1 MKTINLAA
9 LPLSFILGL
18 MPFALIAVD
27 DVAAAKADVQAQ
39 ASSAQASSA
48 QADHASELERR

>member
-1 MKTINLAA
+1 MKINLAA

-27 DVAAAKADVQAQ
+27 DVAAAKADVQVQ
-39 ASSAQASSA
+39 GHTSAV
-48 QADHASELERR
+48 QADHASGLEGR

>member
-27 DVAAAKADVQAQ
+27 DVAAAKAEVQVQ
-39 ASSAQASSA
+39 ASSAQG
-48 QADHASELERR
+48 DHASELEGR

>member
-1 MKTINLAA
+1 MKINLVA

-27 DVAAAKADVQAQ
+27 DVAAAKTDAQVQGNTSVVQAE
-39 ASSAQASSA
+39 
-48 QADHASELERR
+48 HASWLEGR

>member
-1 MKTINLAA
+1 MKINLVA

-27 DVAAAKADVQAQ
+27 DVAAAKTDAQVQGNT
-39 ASSAQASSA
+39 SV
-48 QADHASELERR
+48 

>member
-1 MKTINLAA
+1 MKINLAA

-27 DVAAAKADVQAQ
+27 DVAAAKTGVQVQ
-39 ASSAQASSA
+39 GHTSTV
-48 QADHASELERR
+48 QADHALGLEGR